1 MNRKQLYVELETT
14 KNQIK
19 RGGCTLSEGAERMIR
34 FVEEYKE
41 SKIREIDNPHG
52 DYDKDYNDVLDSTIS
67 IYRRVFLDLAALTR

>member
-14 KNQIK
+14 KKCIK

-41 SKIREIDNPHG
+41 SKIREIDSFE
-52 DYDKDYNDVLDSTIS
+52 DVEEYNDVLDSTIA
-67 IYRRVFLDLAALTR
+67 IYHRVFLDLAALTR